1 MEAESNMVCGDGGT
15 RRAGGGSGT
24 VDPGLAGWRLAGSDA
39 AAAVVAPLF
48 APSTPTPTPPG
59 VVLPPPGIVPP
70 EARWRKSSS
79 GFGARGIIEA
89 EGGCSFP
96 LPGAGSRTA
105 PTSPVSARSLID
117 PA

>member
-1 MEAESNMVCGDGGT
+1 MEVESDMVCGDGGT

-24 VDPGLAGWRLAGSDA
+24 VDAGLAGWRLAAGADA
-39 AAAVVAPLF
+39 ADIAPLL
-48 APSTPTPTPPG
+48 APPPLTTPPG
-59 VVLPPPGIVPP
+59 DVFPPPGTVPLA
-70 EARWRKSSS
+70 ARWRKSSS

>member
-1 MEAESNMVCGDGGT
+1 MEAESDMVCGDGGT

-24 VDPGLAGWRLAGSDA
+24 VDTGLAGWRLATGADA
-39 AAAVVAPLF
+39 AAIAPLL
-48 APSTPTPTPPG
+48 APTPMTSPPG
-59 VVLPPPGIVPP
+59 VVFPPPGTVPLA
-70 EARWRKSSS
+70 ARWRKSSS